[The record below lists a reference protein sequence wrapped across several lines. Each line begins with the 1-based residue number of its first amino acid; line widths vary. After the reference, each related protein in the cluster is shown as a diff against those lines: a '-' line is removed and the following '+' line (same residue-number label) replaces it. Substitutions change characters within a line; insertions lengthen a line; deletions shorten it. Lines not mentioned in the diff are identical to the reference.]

1 MPKVGMLPIR
11 REEIVNAAISEIGR
25 VGTLDVTVSQIAKRA
40 GVSSGLAH
48 HYLGSKE
55 DIFVA
60 AMRHILTVFGAE
72 VRGALSMANNPRERL
87 EAVIRAS
94 FSERNFRPQVV
105 SAWLNFYVQ
114 ANASKQTKRLLSIYH
129 RRLNSNLT
137 AALRELV
144 GSSASDVAKGIAAMI
159 DGFYVQIALNRNYET
174 KEKLVQVIVDYLDM
188 SIAKNSEL

>member
-1 MPKVGMLPIR
+1 
-11 REEIVNAAISEIGR
+11 VNAAISEIGR

-87 EAVIRAS
+87 
-94 FSERNFRPQVV
+94 
-105 SAWLNFYVQ
+105 FYVQ